1 MIGMRA
7 RESQEETEVDLDQDQ
22 DPGLG
27 AEEDLDLIQEILE
40 KDLEVAQG
48 AGESLEAAQRA
59 EAGEE
64 VAPNP
69 VLDPDPATKR
79 LFGKIE
85 HLKYICTDTTTYQP
99 NLCVCKECLRG
110 DFWV

>member
-1 MIGMRA
+1 MRA
-7 RESQEETEVDLDQDQ
+7 RESQEETEVDLDQD
-22 DPGLG
+22 PGLG
-27 AEEDLDLIQEILE
+27 AGEDLDQEASPGLEEDLDLIQGILE

-85 HLKYICTDTTTYQP
+85 HLKYICTDTTSY
-99 NLCVCKECLRG
+99 L
-110 DFWV
+110 DFIFV